1 VKFSVKC
8 NYTNYNGRRCWF
20 DNLKLEQ
27 ITAGPTDP
35 FTGIE
40 SIKTTAKVYDDA
52 IYNLAGQKV
61 GKDYKGIVIKNG
73 KKMIQK

>member
-1 VKFSVKC
+1 MKFSVKC
-8 NYTNYNGRRCWF
+8 NYTNYNGRRSWF

-40 SIKTTAKVYDDA
+40 VAKSQQPMANGY

-61 GKDYKGIVIKNG
+61 GKDYKGLVIKNG